1 MRGNTVFR
9 GAAVTSTASLRRPG
23 RRLLAHLR
31 AGDAEAA
38 EREMNAHLRV
48 LHHMWRLVIPV
59 AAGGP
64 ARPPGD
70 GNLA

>member
-1 MRGNTVFR
+1 M
-9 GAAVTSTASLRRPG
+9 TSTASLRQPG
-23 RRLLAHLR
+23 RRLLAHVR

-38 EREMNAHLRV
+38 EREMKAHPRL
-48 LHHMWRLVIPV
+48 LHHMWRLAIPV

-70 GNLA
+70 GDLA